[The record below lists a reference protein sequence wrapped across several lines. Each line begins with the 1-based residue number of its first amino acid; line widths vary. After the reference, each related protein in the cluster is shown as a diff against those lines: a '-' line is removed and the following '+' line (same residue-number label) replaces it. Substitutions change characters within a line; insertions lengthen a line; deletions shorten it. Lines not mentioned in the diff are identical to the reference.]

1 MAGLAV
7 NGNDLYLLNA
17 NNTMTR
23 CVYSAL
29 KDLKQTEC
37 PQDPAQYQDL
47 RGSENAQ
54 PLNLEGI
61 QFISMQLIRL
71 PDSALY
77 LLNIKEPALYK
88 FGFQLNLFKTIQF
101 SPSSD
106 HPTPNRA
113 VTGFGLTS
121 DQLVFLA
128 YRNELFFGSIP

>member
-1 MAGLAV
+1 MVNLAI

-17 NNTMTR
+17 DNTMTR

-29 KDLKQTEC
+29 KELKKTEC
-37 PQDPAQYQDL
+37 PQDPVQYQDL
-47 RGSENAQ
+47 RGSTTAH

-77 LLNIKEPALYK
+77 LLNVKEPALYK
-88 FGFQLNLFKTIQF
+88 FGFQLNLFKSIQF
-101 SPSSD
+101 SPATD

-128 YRNELFFGSIP
+128 YGDLVYFGQIP